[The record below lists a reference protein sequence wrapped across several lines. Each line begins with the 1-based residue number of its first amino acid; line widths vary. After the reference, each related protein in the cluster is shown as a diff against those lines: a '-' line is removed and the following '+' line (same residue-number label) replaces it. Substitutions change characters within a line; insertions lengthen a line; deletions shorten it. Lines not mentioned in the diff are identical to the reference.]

1 MIQLSSE
8 TLTKSTVDHLA
19 TVQKRID
26 DEVDFPTKANRVDSE
41 WDSKVSSN
49 AKKAA
54 FGEIKEKLIK
64 MCVGVEIC
72 NYCENNEATDVEHI
86 YPKSFFPERAFRWE
100 NYLLACKTCNS
111 GHKLDKF
118 AVFDPV
124 GANTSIELIR
134 DTQPTTNDSV
144 MIDPRTED
152 PLQFFWL
159 DIENKTFVLD
169 PKINLDT
176 RDKIRAEYTL
186 KLLGLNNRDTL
197 VTARKTAAKYYLD
210 RLERYIKARDADTF
224 EALEACVQDPDWID
238 QNRPL
243 AQEKQRIC
251 QQIIADIQT
260 YSHPTVWAELKRQRN
275 HLHKTDQFL
284 TLAPEALAW

>member
-1 MIQLSSE
+1 MIQLSSD
-8 TLTKSTVDHLA
+8 TLSQLAIDHLA
-19 TVQKRID
+19 SVQARID
-26 DEVDFPTKANRVDSE
+26 GQPDFAEKAARAQTE
-41 WDSKVSSN
+41 WDNKASSN
-49 AKKAA
+49 AKKVA

-86 YPKSFFPERAFRWE
+86 YPKSYFPGRAFQWE

-118 AVFDPV
+118 AVFSPI
-124 GANTSIELIR
+124 GSNTSIELVR
-134 DTQPTTNDSV
+134 DTQPITDDSV
-144 MIDPRTED
+144 MIDPRIED

-159 DIENKTFVLD
+159 DIENRTFVLD
-169 PKINLDT
+169 PKINLNT
-176 RDKIRAEYTL
+176 RDKSRAEYTL
-186 KLLGLNNRDTL
+186 KLLGLNNRDAL

-224 EALEACVQDPDWID
+224 EILEDCVQDPDWID
-238 QNRPL
+238 QNLPL

-251 QQIIADIQT
+251 EQIISDIQT

-275 HLHKTDQFL
+275 NLRKTDQFL
-284 TLAPEALAW
+284 TSAPEALDW